1 MHGILR
7 LFLLQKPKVMLKEF
21 FYHNST
27 ERKAT
32 AVLIALVILM
42 IALCWVWPYLVP
54 VGKTD
59 FKAFKAEVEAFKAG
73 LYSVEEEEE
82 NFEKKRYPKK
92 YYSKSEKQSLEPQ
105 DLNPFPFN
113 PNTADKTT
121 LLELGLSEKLVKGI
135 LNYREKGAVFKT
147 KSDFSKIYNLKPEDF
162 EVLKDFIQLPDSIE
176 KKSGFEKKSYQKS
189 KPEIPILDI
198 NRATAAE
205 LDKLPSIGSSFADR
219 IVKYRNSLGGFQDLA
234 QLEEIY
240 GLSDSILAVISP
252 YLNLSNSEINKIN
265 INTCSVEALKSHPY
279 LRWRHASAI
288 VKYREKNGPYKSVE
302 MLRTLHEFNDAE
314 GTYWKIRPYLRV

>member
-7 LFLLQKPKVMLKEF
+7 LFLMQKPKAMLKEF

-42 IALCWVWPYLVP
+42 FALCWVWPYLVP

-59 FKAFKAEVEAFKAG
+59 FSAFKSEVEAFKAG
-73 LYSVEEEEE
+73 LYSIEEEE
-82 NFEKKRYPKK
+82 NFEKKRYQKK
-92 YYSKSEKQSLEPQ
+92 YYSKSENKSAEEQS
-105 DLNPFPFN
+105 LNPFPFN
-113 PNTADKTT
+113 PNTADKET

-162 EVLKDFIQLPDSIE
+162 ELLKDYIQLPDSIE
-176 KKSGFEKKSYQKS
+176 KKSSFEKKSFQKS
-189 KPEIPILDI
+189 KAEIPILDI
-198 NRATAAE
+198 NRATAEE
-205 LDKLPSIGSSFADR
+205 LDKLPGIGPSFAER
-219 IVKYRNSLGGFQDLA
+219 IVKYRNSLGGFHNLA
-234 QLEEIY
+234 QMEDIY
-240 GLSDSILAVISP
+240 GLSDSIITVITPFLQLKST
-252 YLNLSNSEINKIN
+252 EIKKIN
-265 INTCSVEALKSHPY
+265 INSISAEALKSHPY
-279 LRWRHASAI
+279 LRWRHAAAI
-288 VKYREKNGPYKSVE
+288 VKYRDKNGPYKSVE

-314 GTYWKIRPYLRV
+314 GTYWKIRPYLSL